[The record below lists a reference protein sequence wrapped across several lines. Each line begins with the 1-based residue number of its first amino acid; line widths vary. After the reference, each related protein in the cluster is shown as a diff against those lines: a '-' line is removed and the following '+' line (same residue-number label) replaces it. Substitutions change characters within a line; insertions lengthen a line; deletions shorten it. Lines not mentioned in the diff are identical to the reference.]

1 MQHGPTFSEK
11 LVMPQKSMGNLMEKG
26 EGRRSQVSD
35 KKRKLEDGQMQE
47 HSLGKARETMG
58 RGLASPDYERG
69 CGLWL
74 PK

>member
-1 MQHGPTFSEK
+1 
-11 LVMPQKSMGNLMEKG
+11 MEKG
-26 EGRRSQVSD
+26 EGRRSQISN

-47 HSLGKARETMG
+47 QSLGKAREMMG